1 MGKRFLTYYTEDA
14 EAGNIPVDGNGVM
27 QPSLISAPSDTL
39 TWDGNTEGLISMGN
53 DDMKLYRV
61 SGLVPSADEMNEG
74 LVIRSVTGIGDA
86 QPVSMG
92 VNGLMAAASTNDETS
107 FVIFVSKEAV
117 GVVIEGGMM
126 FTKPGIYFTSGVRAL
141 TINGYTGF
149 VGKTLNPAW
158 GISKAEAVAD
168 AAGSTPTAE
177 EFNALLNSLR
187 NAGYL
192 KV

>member
-27 QPSLISAPSDTL
+27 QPSLIPVPSDTL
-39 TWDGNTEGLISMGN
+39 TWDGNTEGLTMADNGSIAF
-53 DDMKLYRV
+53 YRI
-61 SGLVPSADEMNEG
+61 SGLVPSTDDMANGAIVHAEGLPGKDTQIVEMNG
-74 LVIRSVTGIGDA
+74 
-86 QPVSMG
+86 M
-92 VNGLMAAASTNDETS
+92 LMAAVESDNGSAIA
-107 FVIFVSKEAV
+107 VIINKDMV
-117 GVVIEGGMM
+117 GVVLEGALA
-126 FTKPGIYFTSGVRAL
+126 FPKPGIYFTSNVRAL

-177 EFNALLNSLR
+177 EFNALLTSLR